1 MREGPGITDNK
12 RYAEHSDLDAAF
24 EPCHSYSELQA
35 EGSQYWFVQD
45 GDSVYFESFFPQLDA
60 SDLRDQNIK
69 SLSIYEDVNPTSQR
83 PWSQHSR
90 RHPRRVVGESLGP
103 ISLFLEKLSASYIIE
118 ANDFFR
124 KTQSDWVW
132 ENLTSLTLTSELLA
146 EDACHLR
153 ATNMLANA
161 AGAALQMPR
170 LQRMEIWY
178 GGFRTAALFRYAVS
192 ESGTSIRW
200 HGTWELQLQRRLVD
214 AWRAVAALHTANELV
229 VHQIYPLFNL
239 FRLTLFDH
247 STVVTMRISR
257 LSLAT
262 LASSSSLATA
272 LADGLTIALT
282 LDRATQGICISS
294 DGRKFLT
301 QRYSTTDAPQAVE
314 LLSNGTTVLYPDS
327 TWNSWTSNSTLD
339 PKKAFVSID
348 GARIGPDGRFWVV
361 DGGTTDSDGKLV
373 SGSSKLAG
381 VNLTT
386 NAVDKVYYLDNLT
399 ETGSVIDDVRFNGNV
414 AYLSDTAG
422 ALVVMDLT
430 TGEGKRVL
438 VGHSSAVAWF
448 PMAYNGSLVPGYQG
462 GDSTLSVGLD
472 QIEVSPDGVYLY
484 YQPCNGG
491 MYRIETQYVDGALT
505 NSTLAENL
513 GDYAVPFALTPS
525 TGGTT
530 IDGDGN
536 IYVSDTNLLAIWK
549 VKPDGSSSIL
559 VQDDALVWTDLMW
572 VDADKNLWLP
582 ASQMRPGANGL
593 MADGPN
599 YIFTYPI
606 DAGPSPIDHA

>member
-1 MREGPGITDNK
+1 MSFRLK
-12 RYAEHSDLDAAF
+12 AANT
-24 EPCHSYSELQA
+24 
-35 EGSQYWFVQD
+35 
-45 GDSVYFESFFPQLDA
+45 DSVYFESFFPQLDA
-60 SDLRDQNIK
+60 SDLRDQNVK

-200 HGTWELQLQRRLVD
+200 HGTWELQLQGRLID
-214 AWRAVAALHTANELV
+214 AWRAVAELHTANELV
-229 VHQIYPLFNL
+229 VHQIYTLFD
-239 FRLTLFDH
+239 FTLFDH

-257 LSLAT
+257 LFLAT
-262 LASSSSLATA
+262 FASSSSLATA

-282 LDRATQGICISS
+282 LDRATQGISISS

-361 DGGTTDSDGKLV
+361 DGGTTDSDGELV

-422 ALVVMDLT
+422 ALVVMDLS

-448 PMAYNGSLVPGYQG
+448 SMAYNGSLVPGYQG

-491 MYRIETQYVDGALT
+491 MYRIETQYVDGTLT

-530 IDGDGN
+530 IDEDGN